1 MEEENSADNST
12 DQILTTRSNNAV
24 GTTAKPK
31 AMLAGLKRRRKG
43 RTLKKSSLVPKQ
55 FELLECLKWAD
66 DRVRAECSGE
76 CEIADRLPMVGG
88 GMPRM
93 QQ

>member
-43 RTLKKSSLVPKQ
+43 RTLKKSSLVPK
-55 FELLECLKWAD
+55 
-66 DRVRAECSGE
+66 
-76 CEIADRLPMVGG
+76 
-88 GMPRM
+88 
-93 QQ
+93 

>member
-31 AMLAGLKRRRKG
+31 AMLALRGGGRGGL
-43 RTLKKSSLVPKQ
+43 LKNPVW
-55 FELLECLKWAD
+55 LLECVKWAD

-93 QQ
+93 QH